1 MLSLDDFKRAMS
13 RFASGVTV
21 VTTRD
26 ASGRHHGITVSAF
39 CSLSASPSLVLACI
53 HKQTASHYAFLEYD
67 GFVVN
72 ILSEDQEHVSQ
83 QFALA
88 AENKFGGDPVLTE
101 GRGLP
106 RLDGSL
112 VTLECRTRA
121 TYDGGDHTILV
132 GEVEHADIREGRP
145 LIYFHHD
152 YHRIKE

>member
-1 MLSLDDFKRAMS
+1 MISGEQFRQAMS

-21 VTTRD
+21 ITTMD

-39 CSLSASPSLVLACI
+39 CSVSADPPLVLVCI
-53 HKQTASHYAFLEYD
+53 HKLTACHYAFLEYD

-72 ILSEDQEHVSQ
+72 ILGEDQQHVSR

-88 AENKFGGDPVLTE
+88 AENKFGGDPILTE

-112 VTLECRTRA
+112 VTLECATRH
-121 TYDGGDHTILV
+121 TYDGGDHTIIV
-132 GEVEHADIREGRP
+132 GEVEHADIRDGRP

-152 YHRIKE
+152 YRTIKE